1 MYPNALQELGRRYLL
16 KIYELSA
23 GGLHDEVDHKQ
34 LESELEYSSEE
45 MRSAYRYLFDKGW
58 VDSQCRVP
66 CVRITTPGIEEAAR
80 IMAQTYAAKEFRVLK
95 TIYETKHKAFNGWV
109 DLNDLERELPDIP
122 RQELYMILKD
132 LEERK
137 GLIDSIDQAVWI
149 APAGIEELEQAERD
163 PNHSTQYFPAQIIN
177 NYTLN
182 VQGDN
187 KANIQQG
194 GQGNTQT
201 NIVIGSDFEQAIKQ
215 LLTGIE
221 QSQTL
226 APIQKIRTKGDIQT
240 LNELALMEKTP
251 EIIEEAE
258 TRVTA
263 IQSVLSTTADL
274 VSLGTVVIPIVRAAF
289 GI

>member
-1 MYPNALQELGRRYLL
+1 MNPNALQELRWRYLL
-16 KIYELSA
+16 KLYELSE
-23 GGLHDEVDHKQ
+23 GGLHDEVDLNLLKPQ
-34 LESELEYSSEE
+34 IGMSREE
-45 MRSAYRYLFDKGW
+45 IRSVERYLLDK
-58 VDSQCRVP
+58 DLISYKCRVM
-66 CVRITTPGIEEAAR
+66 CVRITIRGIDEVER
-80 IMAQTYAAKEFRVLK
+80 IMTQTYAAKEFRVLK
-95 TIYETKHKAFNGWV
+95 TIHETKRKAFNGWV
-109 DLNDLERELPDIP
+109 DITDLEKELPDIP
-122 RQELYMILKD
+122 RQELFMILGD

-137 GLIDSIDQAVWI
+137 GLIGSIDQAVWI
-149 APAGIEELEQAERD
+149 VPAGIEELEQAERE

-201 NIVIGSDFEQAIKQ
+201 SIVISSDFGQAIKQ
-215 LLTGIE
+215 LLAGIE
-221 QSQTL
+221 QSQAL
-226 APIQKIRTKGDIQT
+226 APIQKIKTRGDIQT

-251 EIIEEAE
+251 EVIEEAE

-274 VSLGTVVIPIVRAAF
+274 DSLGMVVIPIVRAAF